1 MTDSMKFGPEWLR
14 NMSADITSI
23 SSNVGQNTT
32 SATMSSCVTTATSST
47 NSSTSLNS
55 GSSLSNINN
64 NTNQSQI
71 NLLTNTPIPRNLFPE
86 FRYGR
91 EEMLSLFEKTC
102 SMPEILPSYKNLY
115 VEKVQ
120 YPLALTPS
128 SEEEMV
134 TQGPSLPSR
143 KVYCECQQNTV
154 QYSSTLLKKPGQ
166 ALLRFISSDILKYC
180 YHYYEFYILSFCWN
194 SRTGSLN
201 KGYARLENSSG
212 IVPMELIT
220 IGDYI

>member
-32 SATMSSCVTTATSST
+32 SATMSSSVTTATSST
-47 NSSTSLNS
+47 NSTTSPNT

-134 TQGPSLPSR
+134 AQGPSLPSVNACKMKFAIDSR
-143 KVYCECQQNTV
+143 ASPPVSDALFRTLDCVCLDNWNYL
-154 QYSSTLLKKPGQ
+154 SSTLNPTIATTLTTSTCTSQEKTWQGPRIELGK
-166 ALLRFISSDILKYC
+166 R
-180 YHYYEFYILSFCWN
+180 YYYDFWMDF
-194 SRTGSLN
+194 
-201 KGYARLENSSG
+201 
-212 IVPMELIT
+212 V
-220 IGDYI
+220 

>member
-1 MTDSMKFGPEWLR
+1 MKFGPEWLR

-32 SATMSSCVTTATSST
+32 SATMSSCVMTTTSST
-47 NSSTSLNS
+47 NSTTSPNT

-134 TQGPSLPSR
+134 AQGPSLPS
-143 KVYCECQQNTV
+143 V
-154 QYSSTLLKKPGQ
+154 STANINKIKAKKC
-166 ALLRFISSDILKYC
+166 S
-180 YHYYEFYILSFCWN
+180 
-194 SRTGSLN
+194 
-201 KGYARLENSSG
+201 
-212 IVPMELIT
+212 
-220 IGDYI
+220 